1 MPEVRKIM
9 MSLRIPLPERLKTEK
24 MFELAVSR
32 LEAMLLSDWKMY
44 TDSAYTCTSYDTCL
58 KRYLAI

>member
-1 MPEVRKIM
+1 MPEVRKM
-9 MSLRIPLPERLKTEK
+9 MLSLPERLKTEK

-44 TDSAYTCTSYDTCL
+44 TDSAYTCTNYDTCL
-58 KRYLAI
+58 QS